1 MMQNAKI
8 SKHCLRSWVGAP
20 VGSIEE
26 RPSPR
31 SCVPSSIPPVAC
43 VSATA
48 ASEAV
53 AALVA
58 AGIEPSDFSMGS
70 PSLDEVFLALTGKG
84 AEA

>member
-1 MMQNAKI
+1 MQNAKV
-8 SKHCLRSWVGAP
+8 STRWPRSRVGAAE
-20 VGSIEE
+20 VSTEE

>member
-1 MMQNAKI
+1 LFSDRRSAAKPI
-8 SKHCLRSWVGAP
+8 A
-20 VGSIEE
+20 GSTPAS
-26 RPSPR
+26 RQLA
-31 SCVPSSIPPVAC
+31 VAC
-43 VSATA
+43 ASAPA